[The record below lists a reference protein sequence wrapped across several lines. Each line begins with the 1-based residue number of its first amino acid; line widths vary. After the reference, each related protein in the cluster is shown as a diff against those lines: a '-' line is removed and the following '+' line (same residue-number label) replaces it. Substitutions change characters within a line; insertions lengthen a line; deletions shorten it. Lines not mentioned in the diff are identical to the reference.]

1 MRSIVNWSTQQLAE
15 FLALVSS
22 CTDIGDAN
30 QNAVERAAEAL
41 EAEVGALIRVGVVEA
56 SIGFP
61 LDQVPHAEV
70 AAVVEDGHDW
80 IEIPDLGRLNAVSV
94 VLEDDAATHLVIARR
109 EDAFDSEELGLLR
122 AMGRVL
128 TLTLRMLR
136 GLAAE
141 RTLRENAER
150 ERAEREQAE
159 AAYRRLVERLPAIVY
174 RAEVGETGAWTYVSP
189 QIESI
194 LGFSPQEWCA
204 DPTLWESRLHPEDR
218 ERAIADEDAAVRGD
232 EVGSIDYRMLARNG
246 RVVWLA
252 DDAVLERDEHGEMH
266 WHGVLYD
273 ISDRKRAEAEL
284 ELRAA
289 QQAAVARLGQGALE
303 GQELAGLMQEAV
315 ATAAAILDVECAHV
329 LELDADSRG
338 FTERATVGW
347 PEEHQGGTAIPAGQG
362 VLARHAI
369 DCGTRTVVRDWSE
382 EQRFAQLPALQGC
395 DLRSGMAVIIDGP
408 GQPFGVLELH
418 SRRLNAFGAEDVNFV
433 QSLANVLAEAI
444 DRRAAEDEMRHRALH
459 DPLTLL
465 PNRTLFG
472 DRLAHALLQ
481 SRRRGTLTA
490 VLFCDIDHFKLIND
504 SLGHAAGDELLT
516 GVAPRLKE
524 ALRPG
529 DTVARFGGDEFAVL
543 VEDLSDEREAVEVA
557 ERIGALFTRPFV
569 LSGIE
574 HFVTVSVG
582 IAIAREAGER
592 PETLIRDADAA
603 MYRAKER
610 GRGRYELFDQGMR
623 ARAVERLQL
632 ENELRRAIGRDELRV
647 HYQPIVSLDSGAVI
661 AFEALVR
668 WQHPR
673 RGLIAP
679 SEFIPTAEE
688 SGAIESLGRWVLE
701 VACRQAAAWHAGN
714 PDGLPVGM
722 SVNLSA
728 RQVAQPDLPQ
738 LVGEV
743 LTSTGLDPSAL
754 SLEITES
761 SLVEESA
768 APVENLAA
776 LRAMGVRLVID
787 DFGTGYSSLAY
798 LRRFPLDAIKID
810 RSFVEGL
817 GVEHD
822 SAAIVDALIAMAGA
836 LSLGVIAEGVETTT
850 QIEELK
856 RLGCHRAQGFY
867 FAPALRAD
875 AAHVAIAAGTR
886 LLRPLPGR

>member
-1 MRSIVNWSTQQLAE
+1 LRSIVNWSTQQLAE

-70 AAVVEDGHDW
+70 AAVVEDGRDW

-315 ATAAAILDVECAHV
+315 ATAAAILDASVPLVAN
-329 LELDADSRG
+329 G
-338 FTERATVGW
+338 F
-347 PEEHQGGTAIPAGQG
+347 
-362 VLARHAI
+362 
-369 DCGTRTVVRDWSE
+369 S
-382 EQRFAQLPALQGC
+382 
-395 DLRSGMAVIIDGP
+395 
-408 GQPFGVLELH
+408 
-418 SRRLNAFGAEDVNFV
+418 
-433 QSLANVLAEAI
+433 
-444 DRRAAEDEMRHRALH
+444 
-459 DPLTLL
+459 
-465 PNRTLFG
+465 
-472 DRLAHALLQ
+472 
-481 SRRRGTLTA
+481 
-490 VLFCDIDHFKLIND
+490 
-504 SLGHAAGDELLT
+504 
-516 GVAPRLKE
+516 
-524 ALRPG
+524 
-529 DTVARFGGDEFAVL
+529 
-543 VEDLSDEREAVEVA
+543 
-557 ERIGALFTRPFV
+557 
-569 LSGIE
+569 
-574 HFVTVSVG
+574 
-582 IAIAREAGER
+582 
-592 PETLIRDADAA
+592 
-603 MYRAKER
+603 
-610 GRGRYELFDQGMR
+610 
-623 ARAVERLQL
+623 
-632 ENELRRAIGRDELRV
+632 
-647 HYQPIVSLDSGAVI
+647 
-661 AFEALVR
+661 
-668 WQHPR
+668 
-673 RGLIAP
+673 
-679 SEFIPTAEE
+679 
-688 SGAIESLGRWVLE
+688 
-701 VACRQAAAWHAGN
+701 
-714 PDGLPVGM
+714 
-722 SVNLSA
+722 
-728 RQVAQPDLPQ
+728 
-738 LVGEV
+738 
-743 LTSTGLDPSAL
+743 TSTGIPASMQ
-754 SLEITES
+754 S
-761 SLVEESA
+761 
-768 APVENLAA
+768 
-776 LRAMGVRLVID
+776 RACV
-787 DFGTGYSSLAY
+787 AC
-798 LRRFPLDAIKID
+798 
-810 RSFVEGL
+810 VEG
-817 GVEHD
+817 GV
-822 SAAIVDALIAMAGA
+822 AM
-836 LSLGVIAEGVETTT
+836 
-850 QIEELK
+850 
-856 RLGCHRAQGFY
+856 
-867 FAPALRAD
+867 
-875 AAHVAIAAGTR
+875 
-886 LLRPLPGR
+886 